1 MNSSQKFFFEIPKYG
16 WEGTWDCWLMFL
28 AAYSRIFWR
37 YIDWLCEHFF
47 LKCWNSDFLKNSSL
61 IGKVKFQKFFMTL
74 LPKKSILCFFLKQ
87 LPYWLVVRFQGV
99 VVVQLFLSKVG
110 PLFKEPVVFGRP
122 PTSSF
127 DVNTFKS
134 CLTCVESSFFKFWV
148 FSQLENLLRR
158 RGKDGIYA
166 LPHNLSKK
174 FLYGMKPSSSSL
186 SASSSRSLRT
196 SSLGISSPNM
206 IRKFSSSANIMVPFS
221 FLS

>member
-1 MNSSQKFFFEIPKYG
+1 VNIFFSSVEIPIFSR
-16 WEGTWDCWLMFL
+16 TLPSL
-28 AAYSRIFWR
+28 AKWSFKSFSW
-37 YIDWLCEHFF
+37 HFYPR
-47 LKCWNSDFLKNSSL
+47 
-61 IGKVKFQKFFMTL
+61 KV
-74 LPKKSILCFFLKQ
+74 FLKQ
-87 LPYWLVVRFQGV
+87 LPYWLVVRFQG

-134 CLTCVESSFFKFWV
+134 CLTCVECSFFKFWV

-158 RGKDGIYA
+158 RGKDDGIYA

-186 SASSSRSLRT
+186 SASSSRSLIV
-196 SSLGISSPNM
+196 SSLGISSPKLVK
-206 IRKFSSSANIMVPFS
+206 KFSSSANIMVPFS

>member
-1 MNSSQKFFFEIPKYG
+1 MGGNLGLLADVFGSIFEN
-16 WEGTWDCWLMFL
+16 
-28 AAYSRIFWR
+28 
-37 YIDWLCEHFF
+37 F
-47 LKCWNSDFLKNSSL
+47 LKIHRLIVWTFLSQVLKFRFSQELFPHWQSEVS
-61 IGKVKFQKFFMTL
+61 KVFHDTFTQEKYFVV
-74 LPKKSILCFFLKQ
+74 FFLKQ

-174 FLYGMKPSSSSL
+174 SLYGMKPSSSSL
-186 SASSSRSLRT
+186 PASSSRSLIT
-196 SSLGISSPNM
+196 SSLGISSPKLV
-206 IRKFSSSANIMVPFS
+206 RKFSSSANIMVPFS

>member
-1 MNSSQKFFFEIPKYG
+1 VNI
-16 WEGTWDCWLMFL
+16 
-28 AAYSRIFWR
+28 
-37 YIDWLCEHFF
+37 FF
-47 LKCWNSDFLKNSSL
+47 LKCWNSDFNSQELFPHWQSEVS
-61 IGKVKFQKFFMTL
+61 KVFHDTFTQEKYFV
-74 LPKKSILCFFLKQ
+74 FFLKQ

-174 FLYGMKPSSSSL
+174 PLYGMKPSSSSL
-186 SASSSRSLRT
+186 SASSSRSLIV
-196 SSLGISSPNM
+196 SSLGISSPKLVK
-206 IRKFSSSANIMVPFS
+206 KFSSSANIMVPFS

>member
-1 MNSSQKFFFEIPKYG
+1 VNIFFSLKFRLFSRTLPSLAFSKSFKKCLTTFTRKVLFFQTIDVVPTAILTGRSVPRWMMSSSKYQKLGHFSKSRLFF
-16 WEGTWDCWLMFL
+16 
-28 AAYSRIFWR
+28 
-37 YIDWLCEHFF
+37 H
-47 LKCWNSDFLKNSSL
+47 
-61 IGKVKFQKFFMTL
+61 
-74 LPKKSILCFFLKQ
+74 
-87 LPYWLVVRFQGV
+87 
-99 VVVQLFLSKVG
+99 
-110 PLFKEPVVFGRP
+110 RP

-134 CLTCVESSFFKFWV
+134 CLTCVECSFFKFWV

-206 IRKFSSSANIMVPFS
+206 TRKFSSSANIMVPFS